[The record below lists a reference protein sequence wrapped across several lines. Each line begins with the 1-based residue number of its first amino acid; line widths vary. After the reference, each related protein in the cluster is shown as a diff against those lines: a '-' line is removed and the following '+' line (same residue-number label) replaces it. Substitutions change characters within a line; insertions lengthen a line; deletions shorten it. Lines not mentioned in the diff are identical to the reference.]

1 MGLRA
6 NPGPGSRPE
15 LLLFQPNTRA
25 RMGADSRK
33 MPGGMA
39 RGVLISSQGLC
50 AGGRV
55 GTWRLQGLGMVQRIA
70 AVGVVTFVLACGAV
84 CQDASQSLPDAPSAQ
99 AAIRARE
106 VFAEQVHSPF
116 TLSSFTSVHPPFKF
130 DGARLPDAMRQKA
143 FSDPDKQAR
152 TQKHP
157 DAFFA
162 KYLSTASAN
171 QKPDHAADSGFMG
184 RATHAAAG
192 IFFTRDDAG
201 RGRLN
206 TSYFLR
212 ALTLAASDTASRPYW
227 RRSATEPF
235 SDFGSTVGND
245 AGMNLLHEFGPG
257 IQHMV
262 KSHGPKFVARITG
275 APITHK

>member
-1 MGLRA
+1 
-6 NPGPGSRPE
+6 
-15 LLLFQPNTRA
+15 
-25 RMGADSRK
+25 
-33 MPGGMA
+33 
-39 RGVLISSQGLC
+39 
-50 AGGRV
+50 V
-55 GTWRLQGLGMVQRIA
+55 GTWRLRGLGMVERIA

-99 AAIRARE
+99 AASRAPE
-106 VFAEQVHSPF
+106 FEAFAEQVHSAF
-116 TLSSFTSVHPPFKF
+116 TQVHPPFKF
-130 DGARLPDAMRQKA
+130 DGARLPDAMRPDA
-143 FSDPDKQAR
+143 FGDPDKKASA
-152 TQKHP
+152 QKRP

-171 QKPDHAADSGFMG
+171 QKPDHAAGNDGFMG

-192 IFFTRDDAG
+192 IFFTRDETG
-201 RGRLN
+201 RGKLN
-206 TSYFLR
+206 TAYFLR

-262 KSHGPKFVARITG
+262 KSHAPRFVARIIG
-275 APITHK
+275 DRLGHN